1 MGARNVRLFG
11 DYFPIRFDYLDTMQ
25 GGELS
30 LQVHPPQE
38 YAESQ
43 FNEHMTRQE
52 SYYIMRNAP
61 GAKVYLGLK
70 EGISGERSLRQWK
83 TPSFGKSR
91 LSSPTTLTSTTRK
104 QGIST

>member
-30 LQVHPPQE
+30 LQVHPLQE

-43 FNEHMTRQE
+43 FNEHMTQQE

-70 EGISGERSLRQWK
+70 EGISGERRCGSGRR
-83 TPSFGKSR
+83 PASGR
-91 LSSPTTLTSTTRK
+91 AA
-104 QGIST
+104 